1 MINFTNCK
9 EELNN
14 YKGSEKKKT
23 LIYDGKKY
31 LVKFPDPI
39 REKNK
44 NISYINNAF
53 SEYIGSNIFKM
64 VGFPTQNTIIGV
76 YKYNEKEK
84 IVCACEDFTNS
95 NKVLYEFENLALST
109 NPDKKIETE
118 LTDILNVLDENN
130 IINIPKIREKFW
142 DMFVIDSLIG
152 NTDRHNGNWG
162 FLVDIKTNKIE
173 FAPIY
178 DCGSCLNPMIDD
190 DEIKK
195 LQDNDIKNLAI
206 NCYSCLKENSKKI
219 NYMTYIKECKN
230 EECNKAILRVFKNI
244 KIDEINKQYEE
255 VNQQILELA
264 QQGLDTTYIGGELA
278 WPVPGYTRIT
288 SKYAMR
294 VHPITGQY
302 KLHTGVDIGA
312 PMGANF
318 VAANDGVVVK
328 AGPNTAYG
336 NMVII
341 DHGGGI
347 STLYAH
353 GSEILVEV
361 GQTVKRG
368 DAILKVGSTG
378 YSTGPHAHFEV
389 RINGV
394 TTDPLPYITNGVVP
408 GQSNTEENSNIVD
421 NANTTN

>member
-230 EECNKAILRVFKNI
+230 EECHKAILRVFKNI
-244 KIDEINKQYEE
+244 KIDEINKFIDEISCMSNERKEFYKKIINIRYKIIKE
-255 VNQQILELA
+255 VYNKINNE
-264 QQGLDTTYIGGELA
+264 
-278 WPVPGYTRIT
+278 
-288 SKYAMR
+288 K
-294 VHPITGQY
+294 
-302 KLHTGVDIGA
+302 
-312 PMGANF
+312 
-318 VAANDGVVVK
+318 
-328 AGPNTAYG
+328 
-336 NMVII
+336 I
-341 DHGGGI
+341 D
-347 STLYAH
+347 A
-353 GSEILVEV
+353 
-361 GQTVKRG
+361 
-368 DAILKVGSTG
+368 
-378 YSTGPHAHFEV
+378 
-389 RINGV
+389 
-394 TTDPLPYITNGVVP
+394 
-408 GQSNTEENSNIVD
+408 
-421 NANTTN
+421 